1 MYVTV
6 VINLQLLL
14 YVNIALVNMKLAFN
28 NVIVSFREFPSH
40 NVERLQSQY
49 D

>member
-1 MYVTV
+1 MYATV
-6 VINLQLLL
+6 VINMQLLL
-14 YVNIALVNMKLAFN
+14 YVNIALANMKLALT
-28 NVIVSFREFPSH
+28 NVIVSFRKFPSH

>member
-14 YVNIALVNMKLAFN
+14 YVNIALVNMKLAFT